1 MHTFH
6 SIENP
11 SESTTEECPV
21 NRGYIR
27 ATPSSGVLPYT
38 TSDSISITIS
48 GNVPTTQWNFIYTSW
63 YFNGGSLPSGT
74 FRSSLL
80 KLPTGF
86 SQTLRIYNPTAFH
99 NGTYEVLLQLN
110 TWSWSYSYFQ
120 QFACPTDY
128 GNFVQYSSRAG
139 VYRPILDQI
148 SFNLQYYGEL
158 KL

>member
-27 ATPSSGVLPYT
+27 TTPSSGVLSYK
-38 TSDSISITIS
+38 TSDSISINIS

-63 YFNGGSLPSGT
+63 YFNGGSLSSGT
-74 FRSSLL
+74 SISSLL

-86 SQTLRIYNPTAFH
+86 SQTLRIINPTHLH

-110 TWSWSYSYFQ
+110 TNSYFR

-128 GNFVQYSSRAG
+128 GNFVHYSSRAG